1 MGIGGIS
8 MWQLLILLL
17 IVVLVFGTKRLRN
30 MGGDLGAAVKGFRKG
45 MEEVKDDLEEKLEP
59 DQLAT
64 DERLPRVARTLGGL
78 ARKARSSWLNLKRS
92 IETEMRAEDLKEP
105 LKHFEN
111 EIKSTVDEV
120 KSGVDS
126 IKRFDPLTPEPTEK
140 PDGTDDGK

>member
-45 MEEVKDDLEEKLEP
+45 MEDVKDDLEEKLEP

-64 DERLPRVARTLGGL
+64 DEQK
-78 ARKARSSWLNLKRS
+78 KAESEEPAKSKQSS
-92 IETEMRAEDLKEP
+92 T
-105 LKHFEN
+105 
-111 EIKSTVDEV
+111 
-120 KSGVDS
+120 
-126 IKRFDPLTPEPTEK
+126 
-140 PDGTDDGK
+140 

>member
-45 MEEVKDDLEEKLEP
+45 MEEVKDSVDEKLEP

-64 DERLPRVARTLGGL
+64 GE
-78 ARKARSSWLNLKRS
+78 SSDTTS
-92 IETEMRAEDLKEP
+92 EEP
-105 LKHFEN
+105 AKN
-111 EIKSTVDEV
+111 KQST
-120 KSGVDS
+120 
-126 IKRFDPLTPEPTEK
+126 T
-140 PDGTDDGK
+140 